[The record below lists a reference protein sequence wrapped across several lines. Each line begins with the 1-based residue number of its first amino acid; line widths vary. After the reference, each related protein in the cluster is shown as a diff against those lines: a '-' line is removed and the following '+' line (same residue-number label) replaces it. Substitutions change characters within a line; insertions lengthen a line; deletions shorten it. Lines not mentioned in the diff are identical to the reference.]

1 VEGSPA
7 PSAGENRRPIEVR
20 ADLVLLAALGLA
32 AAGAW
37 AFTVW
42 NGAGMS
48 SAMFVMLVST
58 GTGFAVFLGIWMV
71 MMVAMMFPAAAPM
84 ARTYVALSS
93 RGVANASWRAP
104 LSLAFLGTYTAVWTA
119 TGVIAAAAYL
129 ILAGRVPEIGATGTL
144 GVAAAG
150 AVLVLAGIYQA
161 TPLKQAC
168 LRGCRSPLSFLM
180 VDWRPGVRG
189 AIRLG
194 ARHAAYCVGCCWLL
208 FVVLFAVGVMALP
221 WMALIALAIF
231 LEKSIPG
238 RAGAATSA
246 GVGGALVVVGLIF
259 LALPGAGAWAL
270 GLS

>member
-1 VEGSPA
+1 MDGPRTPIARNLSRVRSPA
-7 PSAGENRRPIEVR
+7 EWI
-20 ADLVLLAALGLA
+20 LLASLGLV

-37 AFTVW
+37 ALSLWT
-42 NGAGMS
+42 GAGMS
-48 SAMFVMLVST
+48 SAMLVTLVST
-58 GTGFAVFLGIWMV
+58 GAGFAVFLGIWMV

-84 ARTYVALSS
+84 ARTFVSLSS
-93 RGVANASWRAP
+93 REVGKASWRAP
-104 LSLAFLGTYTAVWTA
+104 LSLAFMATYIAVWTS
-119 TGVIAAAAYL
+119 TGAVVAAAYL
-129 ILAGRVPEIGATGTL
+129 VLADRSPVLIGTGTL
-144 GVAAAG
+144 GVGVAG
-150 AVLVLAGIYQA
+150 AVLVLAGVYQA

-180 VDWRPGVRG
+180 VDWRPGIRG

-194 ARHAAYCVGCCWLL
+194 GRHAAYCVGCCWLL

-238 RAGAATSA
+238 RGGTAVSV
-246 GVGGALVVVGLIF
+246 GVGGTLIVVGVIF
-259 LALPGAGAWAL
+259 LALPATGAWAL